1 MRGLVRFLARRLKE
15 EREEKMCLNIT
26 EIDRQIR
33 EIEEKYGMSYKEF
46 YEHFESDISKL
57 LENHDLKEVMDDIS
71 KLLELIDAKEK
82 LTGRK
87 IFDKLSEY

>member
-1 MRGLVRFLARRLKE
+1 LEE
-15 EREEKMCLNIT
+15 ERGEGINLSLS

-33 EIEEKYGMSYKEF
+33 EIEEKYGMSYEEF
-46 YEHFESDISKL
+46 YEHFESDISRL
-57 LENHDLKEVMDDIS
+57 LENHDLDEVMDDLA